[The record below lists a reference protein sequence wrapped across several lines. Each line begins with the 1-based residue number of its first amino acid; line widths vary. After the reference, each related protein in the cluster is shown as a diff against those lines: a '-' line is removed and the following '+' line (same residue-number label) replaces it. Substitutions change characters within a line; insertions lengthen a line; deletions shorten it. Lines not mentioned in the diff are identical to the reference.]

1 MKRKGQRSE
10 QTPSQLVSDYT
21 IMLENGEI
29 DFIKE
34 DDWQSLIDYFVINNR
49 LSDAL
54 EVSQKAIEQHNFSIE
69 LHINHARMLLAN
81 EFYREAVLFVEEKS
95 YLSPNDPEFILV
107 KAQGMLN
114 LGEED
119 CCQELIS
126 SIKKDADNDL
136 LTDILLTETDLYER
150 AQEFDLMF
158 DALQNILLIH
168 PDNTEALERIW
179 LCTELSG
186 RYEDS
191 ILLHQKI
198 IENDSYSFQAWYNL
212 GQAYFSME
220 QYDQAADAFEY
231 AYLINEDFEFAY
243 RDRGESLLL
252 LTHYELALNCYQEVK
267 ERFVPDADLY
277 CKIGQCY
284 AFLEQPELAID
295 HFSVSLQMGNTTGEV
310 HFHLGV
316 CLVTLEKFIGAE
328 QSLRKA
334 VELEPEREEY
344 HLALADLYFQQEN
357 YELASISYQKA
368 VDLAP
373 ENYLIWC
380 QYAGFLLLTHG
391 DEAAM
396 EAIDEALFY
405 SDSAE
410 LHYLKVVCM
419 LSAGKR
425 QEAIINLMKLM
436 DTYPEHA
443 DYVYEVMPDL
453 KDDAEVTAI
462 IAGL

>member
-1 MKRKGQRSE
+1 
-10 QTPSQLVSDYT
+10 
-21 IMLENGEI
+21 MLENGEI
-29 DFIKE
+29 NFLNEE
-34 DDWQSLIDYFVINNR
+34 DWLSLIDHFVINNR
-49 LSDAL
+49 LAEAL
-54 EVSQKAIEQHNFSIE
+54 DVSLKAIEQHNFSIE

-81 EFYREAVLFVEEKS
+81 EFYAEALLFTEDKA
-95 YLSPNDPEFILV
+95 YLSPNDPEFTLV
-107 KAQGMLN
+107 KAQAYLHT
-114 LGEED
+114 GEED
-119 CCQELIS
+119 LCQQLIS
-126 SIKKDADNDL
+126 EIKKDADPDL

-150 AQEFDLMF
+150 EQEFDMMF
-158 DALQNILLIH
+158 ESLQNILLLQ
-168 PDNTEALERIW
+168 PGNTEALERIW

-191 ILLHQKI
+191 VLLHQKI
-198 IENDSYSFQAWYNL
+198 IENDSFSYQAWYNL
-212 GQAYFSME
+212 GQAYFSLE
-220 QYDQAADAFEY
+220 QYEEASEAFEY

-252 LTHYELALNCYQEVK
+252 LTQYEQALSCYQEVK

-277 CKIGQCY
+277 CKLGQCY
-284 AFLEQPELAID
+284 AFLEQPDLAID

-310 HFHLGV
+310 HLHLGV
-316 CLVTLEKFIGAE
+316 CLVTLEKYNSAE
-328 QSLRKA
+328 DSLHKA
-334 VELEPEREEY
+334 ISLEPEREEY

-357 YELASISYQKA
+357 YEMAAISYQKA

-410 LHYLKVVCM
+410 LHYLKVVCL

-436 DTYPEHA
+436 DMYPDQAE
-443 DYVYEVMPDL
+443 YVYEVMPDL
-453 KDDAEVTAI
+453 KNDAEVTAI
-462 IAGL
+462 IAGQ